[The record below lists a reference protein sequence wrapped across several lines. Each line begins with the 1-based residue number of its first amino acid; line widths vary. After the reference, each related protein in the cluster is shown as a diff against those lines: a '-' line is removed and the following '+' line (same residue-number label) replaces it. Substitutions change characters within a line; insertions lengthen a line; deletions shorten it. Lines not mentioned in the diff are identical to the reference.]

1 MQVKWIFVC
10 LCLTKTLMSDKSENF
25 LWHAPLGWIGLVCM
39 CRRVWGGVRRGSRA
53 VWVRAPSILA
63 TWQTA
68 RNPGSSP
75 SPPHPP
81 LPESLFKTKDWL
93 QSKLELRRKSG
104 VWGNKIKKFARC
116 VSRAHFAK
124 IHLGQI
130 HFGNRSLKA
139 VGHSFREIYDI
150 PWSKGRSVT
159 VQRHRQCRNL
169 KVRYFWVIWV
179 KNNREEAAVDI
190 SQICPP
196 APARPPCCDRRGVFF
211 TRTRRG
217 NEPENQNINAPR
229 RSWKGFV
236 HCSQEGGWVVKTLF
250 VFLIF

>member
-1 MQVKWIFVC
+1 M
-10 LCLTKTLMSDKSENF
+10 LMSEKC
-25 LWHAPLGWIGLVCM
+25 LKMAWIKTRSLRLVGISSGLVCM
-39 CRRVWGGVRRGSRA
+39 CRWVWDWGWKGILGCMSQSTVHLGSLANRQKSGVI
-53 VWVRAPSILA
+53 PI
-63 TWQTA
+63 
-68 RNPGSSP
+68 
-75 SPPHPP
+75 PPHPP

-217 NEPENQNINAPR
+217 NEPENQNINALR